1 MGFIPNSTG
10 ILHASVCVAVGRCVL
25 GACVVRLCTCWQA
38 GAASPVN
45 QRKQQQRSHR
55 GSRSSSSSPPPPL
68 RTIWHVQEA
77 GSSSK
82 RHNGKIK
89 LLTSGSAARTKLR
102 TKPAPEATSMNSQWD
117 VNRALTLAGF
127 FNFLYGAGNA
137 CTIPFL
143 TLYFRELGLSPP
155 LVGIVIG
162 LKHLITSLWAPLCS
176 YLAKTYN
183 KRKALISGSL
193 LCSAGAGLVL
203 TLVPPMSKDIVYTY
217 CNMSQH
223 PGKLLVATQV
233 PYINKN
239 SLSTVNTR
247 PAPDDKML
255 STETIGTASKDLLTA
270 ANLTD
275 VYTPI
280 KTYYPVHVPPVTDS
294 RVGDVHIDTQQF
306 NNVPSSVTLDGS
318 AAEIA
323 LVEKMLEIS
332 TMNGPV
338 KATRSPNTGIMNV
351 KENFMRNDSSR
362 RSSNFTFHT
371 ALMSLTETPYILK
384 NLSGR
389 WERAQDVS
397 SQLLE
402 GTEFLDSEHKVFLMV
417 LGVVVLWELLAAPLG
432 WMVDD
437 SLYEYLDF
445 VDAADKH
452 GNLWIWNYLG
462 TSVGACSIAIFVDQ
476 LNCFLSTNFP
486 RSVVHFY
493 GYASLI
499 TLTLLV
505 SIFFPIHVSKKNEHI
520 NKTVKA
526 LSLIGSD
533 GRTILSAVTVFLTG
547 AIGSTV
553 QNFLFWQM
561 QDQGS
566 NELYMGLS
574 VAIGLVVEILL
585 YFFKSKLLTALSGG
599 GTVALSLSCLVAQLL
614 YYSFLWDS
622 WVVLPIQ
629 ILCAFS
635 NGALWWAVNMQAD
648 DIATP
653 GTERSLHLVLKDL
666 SYGCGASL
674 GSFAGGFVVNSF
686 GLAVLYRACSITLI
700 LWLIL
705 FLIVQSK
712 LPRQKKIN
720 YSRLLAADS
729 SDMSDSDDD
738 KERDWLVK
746 AMRDE
751 HFNRNW

>member
-1 MGFIPNSTG
+1 M
-10 ILHASVCVAVGRCVL
+10 
-25 GACVVRLCTCWQA
+25 
-38 GAASPVN
+38 
-45 QRKQQQRSHR
+45 
-55 GSRSSSSSPPPPL
+55 
-68 RTIWHVQEA
+68 
-77 GSSSK
+77 
-82 RHNGKIK
+82 
-89 LLTSGSAARTKLR
+89 
-102 TKPAPEATSMNSQWD
+102 SMNSQWD
-117 VNRALTLAGF
+117 VNKALTLAGLF
-127 FNFLYGAGNA
+127 HFLYGAGNA

-143 TLYFRELGLSPP
+143 TLYFRQLGLSAP

-176 YLAKTYN
+176 YLAKAHN
-183 KRKALISGSL
+183 KRKILISGSL
-193 LCSAGAGLVL
+193 LCSVGAGLLL

-223 PGKLLVATQV
+223 PSKLLAATQV
-233 PYINKN
+233 PYPNKN
-239 SLSTVNTR
+239 NLSTVNTT
-247 PAPDDKML
+247 PASGGKTL
-255 STETIGTASKDLLTA
+255 STEALGMTSEDLLTA
-270 ANLTD
+270 AKSTD
-275 VYTPI
+275 TYSPI
-280 KTYYPVHVPPVTDS
+280 KMHSVNVPPATNS
-294 RVGDVHIDTQQF
+294 RVDVHIDAQQF
-306 NNVPSSVTLDGS
+306 TDVPSSVTSDGLTT
-318 AAEIA
+318 EIA
-323 LVEKMLEIS
+323 LVEKILETS
-332 TMNGPV
+332 TMNGLV
-338 KATRSPNTGIMNV
+338 KTNRSPNTGIMNMQ
-351 KENFMRNDSSR
+351 ENSMGNDSSK
-362 RSSNFTFHT
+362 RSSDFTFHT
-371 ALMSLTETPYILK
+371 APTHPTEIAYILK

-389 WERAQDVS
+389 RERAQDVS
-397 SQLLE
+397 SELLE
-402 GTEFLDSEHKVFLMV
+402 GTDFLGSEHQIFLMV
-417 LGVVVLWELLAAPLG
+417 LGAVVLWELLAAPLG

-445 VDAADKH
+445 VDAADKF

-462 TSVGACSIAIFVDQ
+462 TSVAACGIAIFVDQ
-476 LNCFLSTNFP
+476 LNCFLSTNIP
-486 RSVVHFY
+486 RSAVHFY
-493 GYASLI
+493 GYALLI

-505 SIFFPIHVSKKNEHI
+505 SIFFPIHVSPKNEHS

-553 QNFLFWQM
+553 QNYLFWKM

-574 VAIGLVVEILL
+574 IAIGLVAEILL
-585 YFFKSKLLTALSGG
+585 YIFKSKLLRALSCG
-599 GTVALSLSCLVAQLL
+599 GTVALSLSCLAAQLL

-622 WVVLPIQ
+622 WAVLPIQ

-635 NGALWWAVNMQAD
+635 NGALWWAVNMLTD

-653 GTERSLHLVLKDL
+653 GTERSLHLVLQGL
-666 SYGCGASL
+666 SFGCGASM

-712 LPRQKKIN
+712 LPRQKRIN

-729 SDMSDSDDD
+729 SDASDSDDD

-746 AMRDE
+746 AMKDE